1 MPPFPPVSLQKQR
14 ETMRNN
20 VKRSSFEKFLNQGT
34 KAEPPSE
41 NWIIT
46 GRFSSYG
53 RSQIAY
59 FSFWTVQTILRQIQG
74 VGRPELGRF
83 APIVSEIVSG
93 ITHITTE
100 WQSTRWLLAH
110 NDDHQSLLLAIAHYS
125 STRAGHSSWGLK
137 STARPGPPCRL
148 QALSWWCWSL
158 RSRRFTEGRLVSGAE
173 WLPKAS
179 AGAVECWD
187 GVLVFLNRKK
197 IIQHRRWI
205 QNIQTSKIKCVL
217 FPKLSKYYKLVISS
231 HEIVI
236 KLKLRCGAK
245 DPAPSHA
252 EGEPTQGHLWSRQ
265 PGCWKNGVRYC
276 TVHPNH
282 WLLRWKHFFGQL
294 DVGGFSWMLMMFR
307 KSGVWCSGIPL
318 FPTLAMPSSLEL
330 PRTTC
335 LPQLTKLREGASLWA
350 KPAAVSN
357 PQTAAN
363 KLDNSSFLPEVP
375 AVAACPSR
383 CWLRGKRL
391 QCDLFA
397 LVMFSILFYSVVFLT
412 AALIGQCDL
421 AGSAF
426 TALTSCR
433 IQFEFK
439 LNVPACVWK
448 LHWNSQKRENLQ
460 KCMILQNWWNDK
472 RDKNDGFC
480 KINETQKVEKTMVFA
495 KSWKHQKL
503 YLSPPGSDARQQ
515 QWTKD
520 MGEYKAEKQQFQT
533 MVPTCKE
540 HRNLFCAEI

>member
-74 VGRPELGRF
+74 VGRPELGQF
-83 APIVSEIVSG
+83 APIASEIVSG

-217 FPKLSKYYKLVISS
+217 FPKLSKY
-231 HEIVI
+231 
-236 KLKLRCGAK
+236 
-245 DPAPSHA
+245 
-252 EGEPTQGHLWSRQ
+252 
-265 PGCWKNGVRYC
+265 
-276 TVHPNH
+276 
-282 WLLRWKHFFGQL
+282 
-294 DVGGFSWMLMMFR
+294 
-307 KSGVWCSGIPL
+307 
-318 FPTLAMPSSLEL
+318 
-330 PRTTC
+330 
-335 LPQLTKLREGASLWA
+335 
-350 KPAAVSN
+350 
-357 PQTAAN
+357 
-363 KLDNSSFLPEVP
+363 
-375 AVAACPSR
+375 
-383 CWLRGKRL
+383 
-391 QCDLFA
+391 
-397 LVMFSILFYSVVFLT
+397 
-412 AALIGQCDL
+412 
-421 AGSAF
+421 
-426 TALTSCR
+426 
-433 IQFEFK
+433 
-439 LNVPACVWK
+439 
-448 LHWNSQKRENLQ
+448 
-460 KCMILQNWWNDK
+460 
-472 RDKNDGFC
+472 
-480 KINETQKVEKTMVFA
+480 
-495 KSWKHQKL
+495 
-503 YLSPPGSDARQQ
+503 
-515 QWTKD
+515 
-520 MGEYKAEKQQFQT
+520 
-533 MVPTCKE
+533 
-540 HRNLFCAEI
+540 